1 MNNPAQTAT
10 ATREIDIA
18 TLDQVVGGA
27 GIVLHDARK
36 QEQGDKLNSEENLKS
51 A

>member
-1 MNNPAQTAT
+1 MNNPAHAMT

-27 GIVLHDARK
+27 GIVLHDLRK
-36 QEQGDKLNSEENLKS
+36 QEQSDKLTSEENTKS

>member
-1 MNNPAQTAT
+1 MNNTAYAPT

-36 QEQGDKLNSEENLKS
+36 QEQGDKLNSENEGKS

>member
-1 MNNPAQTAT
+1 MNTPGNTLTA
-10 ATREIDIA
+10 AREIDIA

-27 GIVLHDARK
+27 GIVVHDFRK
-36 QEQGDKLNSEENLKS
+36 QEQGDKLNSENQAKS